1 MSKGQG
7 GVGESRV
14 LSFVEED
21 KENRKLILATK
32 VRTIGEIHVKI
43 FK

>member
-1 MSKGQG
+1 MSKGHG
-7 GVGESRV
+7 GVGEGRV
-14 LSFVEED
+14 LSFLED

-32 VRTIGEIHVKI
+32 VRITGEIHVKI